1 MFSKGLLCLLFAA
14 CAFAQDYADD
24 QAAREQQLAPNYA
37 RQSYNPDIYET
48 ARAEPYDFGFQ
59 STDEFGTIM
68 NRQEASDNN
77 GAVRGSYGY
86 TDPFGVFRHVD
97 YVADEYGFRAEVKSN
112 EPGMGTQSP
121 ANVQIYAEPPPAGV
135 IVERPYYHPHHLGQG
150 GQGGQSGQA
159 SGQQPSRRNP
169 SSSASNSA
177 NRQVRPVSSGARL
190 GSSTSGSR
198 SVLYP
203 YVQPQQNAFA
213 SNALS
218 NSQYSSSS
226 SSQYPS
232 TVSSQYAANA
242 AAASSSSSTGS
253 QYSTGTAYQ
262 ASAASVYPA
271 RNPYGSQGYAT
282 LTASQY
288 GSERA
293 SAASAPQPIVP
304 KPYDGPTYKVGNPH
318 VTEFVRADKEKSATY
333 LLPTVVAAG
342 NAPTTLVKH
351 IHTYPAAP
359 AA

>member
-1 MFSKGLLCLLFAA
+1 MFSKGLLCLLFVG
-14 CAFAQDYADD
+14 CALAQEYADD
-24 QAAREQQLAPNYA
+24 QTAREQQLAPNYA
-37 RQSYNPDIYET
+37 RQGYNPDIYES

-68 NRQEASDNN
+68 NRQESSDSN

-135 IVERPYYHPHHLGQG
+135 IVERPYYHPHHHGQA
-150 GQGGQSGQA
+150 GQPGQAA

-169 SSSASNSA
+169 SSAASNNA
-177 NRQVRPVSSGARL
+177 NRQVRPATSGARYP
-190 GSSTSGSR
+190 SSTSGSR
-198 SVLYP
+198 AAVYP
-203 YVQPQQNAFA
+203 SYVQPQQNAFT

-218 NSQYSSSS
+218 SNQYSSAS

-232 TVSSQYAANA
+232 TVSNQYAANA
-242 AAASSSSSTGS
+242 AAASTSTSTGS
-253 QYSTGTAYQ
+253 QYATGTTYQ
-262 ASAASVYPA
+262 ASAANVYPA

-282 LTASQY
+282 QGY
-288 GSERA
+288 GGSGNA
-293 SAASAPQPIVP
+293 NAQQQPIVP
-304 KPYDGPTYKVGNPH
+304 KPYDGPTYKIGNPH
-318 VTEFVRADKEKSATY
+318 VTEFVKADKEKSGTY
-333 LLPTVVAAG
+333 LLPTVVATG
-342 NAPTTLVKH
+342 GAPTTLVKH